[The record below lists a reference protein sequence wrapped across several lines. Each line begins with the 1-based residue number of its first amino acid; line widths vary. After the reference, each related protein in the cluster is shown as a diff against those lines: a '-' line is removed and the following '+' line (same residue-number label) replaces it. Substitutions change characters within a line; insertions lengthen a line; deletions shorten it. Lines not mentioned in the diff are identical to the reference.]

1 MMARETVIVGSKEWW
16 QAVVRHQE
24 PAITGYRDM
33 VEQLCQKDMQ
43 HSACLFIDMY
53 DFWAD
58 LSCIDGAT
66 DVVNNLFTDDN
77 GERI

>member
-1 MMARETVIVGSKEWW
+1 MANTGSKEWW

-24 PAITGYRDM
+24 PAIIEYTDIVGSLVKSGM
-33 VEQLCQKDMQ
+33 PQT
-43 HSACLFIDMY
+43 ACLFIDMY

-66 DVVNNLFTDDN
+66 DVVNNLFNND
-77 GERI
+77 EEEI